1 MPLFFRSHVL
11 HSTLIDS
18 LFLKAS
24 KFDWFLL
31 EFYIALSE
39 ILLTVSQ
46 GINLLF
52 PIIWGGGVGGGPC
65 DVIIFLKEKR
75 LNLIRF
81 TTISQGYI
89 LGCQNTQKYSYYER
103 CSYGHVSQ
111 SYVYLDDTVFY
122 ISPYSY
128 SRMKVFNQL

>member
-1 MPLFFRSHVL
+1 ML

-31 EFYIALSE
+31 EYYIALSE

-52 PIIWGGGVGGGPC
+52 PLISGGGGGGGGALGGCVRPRSRARRTRVSPS
-65 DVIIFLKEKR
+65 DDYPAGR
-75 LNLIRF
+75 L
-81 TTISQGYI
+81 Q
-89 LGCQNTQKYSYYER
+89 
-103 CSYGHVSQ
+103 
-111 SYVYLDDTVFY
+111 
-122 ISPYSY
+122 
-128 SRMKVFNQL
+128 

>member
-31 EFYIALSE
+31 KFYIALSE
-39 ILLTVSQ
+39 ILLTASQ

-52 PIIWGGGVGGGPC
+52 PLISGGGGGPC

-89 LGCQNTQKYSYYER
+89 LTN
-103 CSYGHVSQ
+103 SQ
-111 SYVYLDDTVFY
+111 SPVSKHPK
-122 ISPYSY
+122 I
-128 SRMKVFNQL
+128 QLL

>member
-31 EFYIALSE
+31 EYYIALSE

-52 PIIWGGGVGGGPC
+52 PLIWGRDGGGPC

-89 LGCQNTQKYSYYER
+89 LTN
-103 CSYGHVSQ
+103 SQ
-111 SYVYLDDTVFY
+111 SPVSKHPK
-122 ISPYSY
+122 I
-128 SRMKVFNQL
+128 QLL